1 MVRREAN
8 GKVNTPQRGRSGTAS
23 KQVSAGR
30 SRTSGQPEKKRG
42 RKKAGSRKTA
52 AYKKSK
58 RRKRLMILMGVILA
72 LMSGLILRS
81 CLLTVDISELSYPSY
96 IQQDFIAQD
105 GHSRTGREMKR
116 VNDIVIHY
124 VANPGSTAKGNR
136 DYFDSSQSRVSAH
149 FVVGLKGEVIQCIPL
164 DEQSSASNDRNPDTI
179 SIEVCH
185 PDSTGKFNDKTYSA
199 VIKLTAWLCEE
210 FHLDEEDVIR
220 HYDVTGKN
228 CPKYYVEHPKAWEQF
243 KQDVKRQL

>member
-1 MVRREAN
+1 
-8 GKVNTPQRGRSGTAS
+8 
-23 KQVSAGR
+23 
-30 SRTSGQPEKKRG
+30 
-42 RKKAGSRKTA
+42 
-52 AYKKSK
+52 
-58 RRKRLMILMGVILA
+58 MILMGVILA

-105 GHSRTGREMKR
+105 SHSRTGREMKR

>member
-1 MVRREAN
+1 MAKRN
-8 GKVNTPQRGRSGTAS
+8 VNEKSNSSQTIRVQRSTGGSGSRTAS
-23 KQVSAGR
+23 GKRKGQK
-30 SRTSGQPEKKRG
+30 RTGHRRRTV
-42 RKKAGSRKTA
+42 RKKSSVRK
-52 AYKKSK
+52 KLLL
-58 RRKRLMILMGVILA
+58 LMVLILVA
-72 LMSGLILRS
+72 MSGLMLRS
-81 CLLTVDISELSYPSY
+81 CLLAVDISELSYPSY
-96 IQQDFIAQD
+96 IQQDFISQD
-105 GHSRTGREMKR
+105 GHSRTGWEMKR

-185 PDSTGKFNDKTYSA
+185 PDSSGKFNDKTYGA
-199 VIKLTAWLCEE
+199 VIKLTAWLCQE
-210 FHLDEEDVIR
+210 FHLDEDNVIR

-228 CPKYYVEHPKAWEQF
+228 CPKYYVEHPDAWEQF
-243 KQDVKRQL
+243 KKDVKKEL